1 MKEQTKERK
10 MPSEE
15 AKKRG
20 KASREKG
27 MRGELMLVHILR
39 DFYGYPVRRG
49 YVFQHE
55 SDIVGLQGVHCEVKN
70 LERLNIRKAYRQA
83 VEEALERADGVPVV
97 FHHKS
102 REGWLVTMSLEDWV
116 DFYGGWHD
124 TERDGASAH
133 DGDGFDQ

>member
-1 MKEQTKERK
+1 MNEKQ
-10 MPSEE
+10 
-15 AKKRG
+15 KKG
-20 KASREKG
+20 KSARDKG
-27 MRGELMLVHILR
+27 ARYELELVHILR

-55 SDIVGLQGVHCEVKN
+55 SDVIGLQGVHIECKAV
-70 LERLNIRKAYRQA
+70 ERLNIRKAYKQA

-97 FHHKS
+97 FHHKA
-102 REGWLVTMSLEDWV
+102 REGWLVTMSLEDFM
-116 DFYGGWHD
+116 DFYGGWYD

>member
-1 MKEQTKERK
+1 MNEKQ
-10 MPSEE
+10 
-15 AKKRG
+15 KKG
-20 KASREKG
+20 KSARDKG
-27 MRGELMLVHILR
+27 ARYELELVHILR

-55 SDIVGLQGVHCEVKN
+55 SDVIGLQGVHIECKAV
-70 LERLNIRKAYRQA
+70 ERLNIRKAYKQA

-97 FHHKS
+97 FHHKN
-102 REGWLVTMSLEDWV
+102 REGWLVTMSLEDFM

-133 DGDGFDQ
+133 EGDGFDQ

>member
-1 MKEQTKERK
+1 MNEKQ
-10 MPSEE
+10 
-15 AKKRG
+15 KKG
-20 KASREKG
+20 KSARDKG
-27 MRGELMLVHILR
+27 ARYELELVHILR

-55 SDIVGLQGVHCEVKN
+55 SDVIGLQGVHIECKAV
-70 LERLNIRKAYRQA
+70 ERLNIRKAYKQA

-97 FHHKS
+97 FHHKN
-102 REGWLVTMSLEDWV
+102 REGWLVTMSLEDWM

-133 DGDGFDQ
+133 EGDGFDQ

>member
-1 MKEQTKERK
+1 MNEKQ
-10 MPSEE
+10 
-15 AKKRG
+15 KKG
-20 KASREKG
+20 KSARDKG
-27 MRGELMLVHILR
+27 ARYELELVHILR

-55 SDIVGLQGVHCEVKN
+55 SDVIGLQGVHIECKAV
-70 LERLNIRKAYRQA
+70 ERLNIRKAYKQA

-97 FHHKS
+97 FHHKA
-102 REGWLVTMSLEDWV
+102 REGWLVTMSLEDFM

-133 DGDGFDQ
+133 DRDGFDQ

>member
-1 MKEQTKERK
+1 MNEKQ
-10 MPSEE
+10 
-15 AKKRG
+15 KKG
-20 KASREKG
+20 KSARDKG
-27 MRGELMLVHILR
+27 ARYELELVHILR

-55 SDIVGLQGVHCEVKN
+55 SDVIGLQGVHIECKAV
-70 LERLNIRKAYRQA
+70 ERLNIRKAYKQA

-97 FHHKS
+97 FHHKN
-102 REGWLVTMSLEDWV
+102 REGWLVTMSLEDFM